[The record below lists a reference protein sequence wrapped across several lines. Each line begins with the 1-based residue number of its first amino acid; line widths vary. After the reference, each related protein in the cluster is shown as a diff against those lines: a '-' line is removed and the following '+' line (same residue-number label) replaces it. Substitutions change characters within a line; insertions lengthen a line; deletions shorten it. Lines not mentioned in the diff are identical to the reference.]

1 MVILLAT
8 VEENQN
14 PQETQTQPV
23 AETPQEKVS
32 FAPIPVKQ
40 KSKSGVKTFLGIF
53 ILIIFVVGGF
63 LIFKDSGQK
72 SSEPEATPEVSGEST
87 VSSPSPTPAPVDKT
101 KIIISIENGT
111 GIAGEAAY
119 IRDILKVAGY
129 SVFKVGN
136 AATTD
141 NVTTTVTFSSSL
153 AESIK
158 TEITTKLNNVYKE
171 VSVASSSTQKDD
183 VLIVT
188 GLRKGSTAKPSA
200 TPSPSPSASPTGSPT
215 ASPAASPT
223 AIP

>member
-1 MVILLAT
+1 M
-8 VEENQN
+8 EESQN
-14 PQETQTQPV
+14 PQETQTQPAV
-23 AETPQEKVS
+23 ETPQENVS

-40 KSKSGVKTFLGIF
+40 KSKGGVKTFLGIF
-53 ILIIFVVGGF
+53 ILVIFVVGGF

-72 SSEPEATPEVSGEST
+72 SAEPTATPEVGGVSVDT
-87 VSSPSPTPAPVDKT
+87 SSPSPTPEPFDKT
-101 KIIISIENGT
+101 KAVISIENGT

-171 VSVASSSTQKDD
+171 VTAASSSTQKDD

-188 GLRKGSTAKPSA
+188 GLKKGSTAKPSA
-200 TPSPSPSASPTGSPT
+200 TPKPSVSPSASPSATPSATPT
-215 ASPAASPT
+215 ATPLT
-223 AIP
+223 

>member
-1 MVILLAT
+1 MAT
-8 VEENQN
+8 MEENQN

-23 AETPQEKVS
+23 AETPQESVS

-40 KSKSGVKTFLGIF
+40 KSKGGVKTFLGIF

-87 VSSPSPTPAPVDKT
+87 VFSSPSPTPVPVDKT
-101 KIIISIENGT
+101 KVVISIENGT
-111 GIAGEAAY
+111 GIVGEAAY
-119 IRDILKVAGY
+119 LRDILKSAGY

-141 NVTTTVTFSSSL
+141 NVTTTVTFSNSL

-158 TEITTKLNNVYKE
+158 TEITTKLNSVYKE
-171 VSVASSSTQKDD
+171 VTVANSSTQKDD

-188 GLRKGSTAKPSA
+188 GLRKGSIAKPSA
-200 TPSPSPSASPTGSPT
+200 TPSPSPSASPTASPT
-215 ASPAASPT
+215 ASPSATP
-223 AIP
+223 

>member
-1 MVILLAT
+1 MIILLAT

-23 AETPQEKVS
+23 AETPQENVS

-40 KSKSGVKTFLGIF
+40 KSKSGAKMFLGIF
-53 ILIIFVVGGF
+53 ILIIFIVGGF

-72 SSEPEATPEVSGEST
+72 SAEPTATPEVSGEST
-87 VSSPSPTPAPVDKT
+87 VSSPSPTPAPADKT
-101 KIIISIENGT
+101 KVVISIENGT
-111 GIAGEAAY
+111 GIVGEAAY
-119 IRDILKVAGY
+119 IRDVLKVAGY

-136 AATTD
+136 AKTLD

-171 VSVASSSTQKDD
+171 VSVANSSTQKDD

-200 TPSPSPSASPTGSPT
+200 TPSPSGSPSASPSTSP
-215 ASPAASPT
+215 SPIPT
-223 AIP
+223 ST